1 MNNMNTA
8 ILSPEF
14 HPLGCASSPIALVQR
29 FPDAPCDNA
38 LLPDREVPDFVN
50 IAVDFEDCS
59 LMAMA
64 STINEEG
71 WPDSIRCNKGTI
83 LFTGSTIKVK
93 PERSFADEVD
103 GSDEQAP
110 GDGEPIPGHH
120 KNWIDCIRTNGV
132 PNGNIDLAVRV
143 QVMISLAERAFRES
157 ATFTFDPK
165 TRTAKAGGGAAHAA
179 VVSSAPSK
187 VVPAKLSTSSTTKR

>member
-1 MNNMNTA
+1 MK
-8 ILSPEF
+8 
-14 HPLGCASSPIALVQR
+14 LGKMKYS
-29 FPDAPCDNA
+29 
-38 LLPDREVPDFVN
+38 
-50 IAVDFEDCS
+50 
-59 LMAMA
+59 MA

-93 PERSFADEVD
+93 PERSYADEVD

-143 QVMISLAERAFRES
+143 QVIISLAERAFRES
-157 ATFTFDPK
+157 STFTFDPK
-165 TRTAKAGGGAAHAA
+165 TRTATSGHAPAHAA
-179 VVSSAPSK
+179 AMSTVAPH
-187 VVPAKLSTSSTTKR
+187 VVPAKLGQRPAPKR